1 MSWRCQRPLE
11 KTEQCKQS
19 YNRWNRAAGLLHS
32 ILQCSSHVLITPTS
46 SPAKVLGVGG
56 GEDEDDDNE
65 DDAEEVIQ
73 PSGWRNPWHPA
84 VPAWRL
90 ESCWSG
96 WVTPLTAAAGFGEGR
111 EQAEYYYQTPPV

>member
-1 MSWRCQRPLE
+1 MLSWRCQRPLE

-32 ILQCSSHVLITPTS
+32 ILQYSSHVLIT
-46 SPAKVLGVGG
+46 AKSTATVLGAGG
-56 GEDEDDDNE
+56 GEDEDDD
-65 DDAEEVIQ
+65 DDKDGAGEVVQ
-73 PSGWRNPWHPA
+73 ASGWRNPWEPA

-96 WVTPLTAAAGFGEGR
+96 LAG
-111 EQAEYYYQTPPV
+111 